1 MFGGGGITP
10 DEQVSLESYSRLVRT
25 IDRERLFVEFVNKL
39 MDGEIRSGLQFN
51 PEVTPENREELIQKL
66 VITDEV
72 LGFFK
77 TFLQGKEVDVTD
89 QNFEESRQVIEN
101 KLQQGLFLN
110 LFGDEES
117 FKVALKVDQQVLRAI
132 ELLPEATALTH
143 SKIAKQ

>member
-1 MFGGGGITP
+1 VFGGGGITP

-25 IDRERLFVEFVNKL
+25 IERERLFVEFVNKL
-39 MDGEIRSGLQFN
+39 MDGDIRSGLQFN

-66 VITDEV
+66 AITDEV
-72 LGFFK
+72 LEFFK

-89 QNFEESRQVIEN
+89 QSFEESRQVIEN
-101 KLQQGLFLN
+101 KLQQRLFLN

-117 FKVALKVDQQVLRAI
+117 FKVALEVDPQVLRAI

-143 SKIAKQ
+143 NNIAKQ